1 MTIFNYFEVVKLI
14 ILSLEMS
21 ILVTKEFR
29 IFKFGLSSM
38 VMDDRIGHVVWRDGA
53 IRFQSW
59 SGSFPCQLAV
69 MALLIL
75 SSI

>member
-29 IFKFGLSSM
+29 IFKLGLSSM
-38 VMDDRIGHVVWRDGA
+38 VMVT
-53 IRFQSW
+53 SE
-59 SGSFPCQLAV
+59 
-69 MALLIL
+69 LIMWFGEMVQYDFNLGLVPLFVSSL
-75 SSI
+75 SQHC